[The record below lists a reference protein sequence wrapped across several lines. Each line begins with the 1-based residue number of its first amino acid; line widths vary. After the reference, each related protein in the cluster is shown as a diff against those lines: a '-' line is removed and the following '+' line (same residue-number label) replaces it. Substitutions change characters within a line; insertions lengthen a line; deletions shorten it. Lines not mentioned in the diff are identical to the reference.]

1 MAVPLSLRDE
11 HRRRPDGDQKRPC
24 CCLRLHLCP
33 FPHTDDDVSIFVSFF
48 PSLTRYDLRL
58 SLNYKNNKDME
69 VRPETYEVC

>member
-1 MAVPLSLRDE
+1 M
-11 HRRRPDGDQKRPC
+11 
-24 CCLRLHLCP
+24 HLCP